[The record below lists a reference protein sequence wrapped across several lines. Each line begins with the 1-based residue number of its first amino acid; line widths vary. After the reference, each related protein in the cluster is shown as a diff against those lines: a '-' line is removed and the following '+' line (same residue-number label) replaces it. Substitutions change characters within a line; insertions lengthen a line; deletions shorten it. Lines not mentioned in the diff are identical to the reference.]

1 MVSPNDQPAWNAA
14 RLACRISGTRANFV
28 FRNVTVPS
36 VGRLYSQD
44 SRPRANMFFA
54 RSASFLVMSMPL
66 SASTVIEVRPTAC
79 TV

>member
-1 MVSPNDQPAWNAA
+1 M
-14 RLACRISGTRANFV
+14 RLASRISGLRANLAL
-28 FRNVTVPS
+28 RNVTVPS

-66 SASTVIEVRPTAC
+66 SASTVIEVSATAC